1 LSLVARNLFFI
12 RRLADNIDPEGSY
25 NAFSQGLE
33 LGGVPPFRTYGLNLS
48 AKF

>member
-1 LSLVARNLFFI
+1 MARNLFFI
-12 RRLADNIDPEGSY
+12 SRKTDNIDPEGSY

-33 LGGVPPFRTYGLNLS
+33 LGGVPPSRTYGVNLS